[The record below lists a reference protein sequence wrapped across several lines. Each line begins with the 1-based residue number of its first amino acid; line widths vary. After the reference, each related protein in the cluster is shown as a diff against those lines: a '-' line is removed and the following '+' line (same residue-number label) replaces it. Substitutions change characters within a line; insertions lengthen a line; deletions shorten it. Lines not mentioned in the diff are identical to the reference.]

1 MGGFGGG
8 VKLFDLSFLWTIT
21 GLDGYASLFG
31 IQSHYLVGEWF
42 IGMIL
47 VLYIVFPVLY
57 ALVKRYPK
65 PTLIAAI
72 LYYLVMVQLL
82 GNTGRVDK
90 DILLNVVVFWRVFI
104 CIAM

>member
-1 MGGFGGG
+1 
-8 VKLFDLSFLWTIT
+8 
-21 GLDGYASLFG
+21 
-31 IQSHYLVGEWF
+31 
-42 IGMIL
+42 MIL

-82 GNTGRVDK
+82 GNTGEEWTR
-90 DILLNVVVFWRVFI
+90 ISY
-104 CIAM
+104 